1 MKEKEKENM
10 SDTKETRI
18 KDALYQPLTVDSR
31 KGRGGT
37 YGYVK
42 WQAVADRM
50 NDTFGMNWSSNV
62 ESQEIIGDLVIVRVS
77 VCAKDP
83 VSGQEFCQ
91 EGYGGSQ
98 MRPSDE
104 AGSAHKGAYSK
115 ALKDAC
121 KKWGVGLHLEE
132 NNEPSFS
139 NKPSGYSGHET
150 AAPVPSAPPPTTP
163 YPTST
168 PPDREPAYTMPTQQ
182 SVDTSLPATPP
193 PAETLQQEVPVPPT
207 PAPPATNVVPMP
219 TPASAPA
226 PAPTTNMAPAPSPMP
241 APGGP
246 PAPASVSAPVVDA
259 TASPDA
265 PGTINNVQEMAIK
278 NLARLSGIE
287 DPAQLLTD
295 LVNKADTGLTRQ
307 VTNLS
312 DLSYTEAVN
321 VIKAAKNL

>member
-1 MKEKEKENM
+1 MN
-10 SDTKETRI
+10 DLKETRI

-50 NDTFGMNWSSNV
+50 NETFGMHWSSNV

-83 VSGQEFCQ
+83 ITNQIFCQ

-98 MRPSDE
+98 MRSSDE

-132 NNEPSFS
+132 GTDSNFS
-139 NKPSGYSGHET
+139 NVPSGYTGHET
-150 AAPVPSAPPPTTP
+150 ATPSAPPSVPPAPTN
-163 YPTST
+163 T
-168 PPDREPAYTMPTQQ
+168 PPVYEMPTPQQ
-182 SVDTSLPATPP
+182 PEPTLPATPP
-193 PAETLQQEVPVPPT
+193 PAETLPQE
-207 PAPPATNVVPMP
+207 
-219 TPASAPA
+219 SIAPA
-226 PAPTTNMAPAPSPMP
+226 PAPAMPTSVPSQGTSPT
-241 APGGP
+241 
-246 PAPASVSAPVVDA
+246 PAPAMPTQNTPPASPPVVDA

-295 LVNKADTGLTRQ
+295 LVNKPDTGLTRQ

-321 VIKAAKNL
+321 VIKAAKNLQ